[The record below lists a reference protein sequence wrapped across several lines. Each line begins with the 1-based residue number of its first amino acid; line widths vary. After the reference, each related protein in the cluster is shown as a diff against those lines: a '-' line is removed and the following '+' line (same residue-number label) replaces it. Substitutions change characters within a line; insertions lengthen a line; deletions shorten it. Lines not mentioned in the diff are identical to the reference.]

1 MRGNEEKASYSCR
14 CANGLKME
22 SSMSITPLNCRLSR
36 KGKNMLQKPGPHFR
50 RNCRPREVRTS
61 KLLHRSEEGDEC
73 LRESPGIIDRFS
85 RS

>member
-1 MRGNEEKASYSCR
+1 
-14 CANGLKME
+14 
-22 SSMSITPLNCRLSR
+22 MSIPPLNRSLSR

-50 RNCRPREVRTS
+50 RNCRHIPRQVRTS
-61 KLLHRSEEGDEC
+61 KLLHRSEEGDEW